1 MATRQDTFAGR
12 TVASGWGTASD
23 GNTWTDQNG
32 SSASESV
39 SGGKGNINGSAASTF
54 NTLGAALSADTNQA
68 VRWSINDS
76 SSTHGILARFAD
88 INNYYLCRYDGAG
101 HIAFFKNVGGTK
113 TTVTSVAFTPGVSNN
128 FYWFRFIVQG
138 STIQIRHWAD
148 GASEPSTWD
157 INTTDTGITAAG
169 KVGLYGFNN
178 FAANDTFDSYSA
190 ADIVTGTPINLT
202 GTIPSGASLTGTLTV
217 VSPTIHLSATLPS
230 GAALSASLLIP
241 RRLGGAVAS
250 GAGLSG
256 ILSAGNP
263 GTGIGDIT
271 RSTGIQTANKSGNG
285 YGTGDI
291 TGTEYDYAYT
301 DSRGSGWAIGANPWY
316 GGMPSSA
323 WYQID
328 SGLNTTLPQKT
339 SLTGNLMTLLT
350 TQSGGQVHWE
360 EDGAGGFQSS
370 ELLTFA
376 NAGNFVE
383 LAPTNTPFRAY
394 LKAIGDSADANGISW
409 TAWMCVY
416 PGDPGLVVFRF
427 DQHNGSGSAVSVDES
442 DIEVIASLLT
452 DTGTPAGAWNAS
464 RGFIGTIGGTVTNG
478 WPADSVHQAGTFDY
492 MGITPDPASGLSL
505 GIGAAVL
512 SDPSVDFGWTNGG
525 YEAHISSS
533 TTTPGRIKIGWY
545 SDVSSNWTIPNG
557 QTNTYYVLR
566 AFRRNLTSADMA
578 AIAADFKFPGT
589 PTTTTGSFTSF
600 SVDERAYQFSAAG
613 NALDTTLDLSPAHV
627 TVRWHPVLKI
637 TNWTAAAPKLT
648 WGGAALTEGV
658 DYRAYTD
665 TPNQTLY
672 LQLWFDVV
680 MSGATSGQRNNAALS
695 ITDATVSLSG
705 TLPSGSGLSSALSV
719 TRPLVGSLSS
729 SSALAGQLAVTR
741 PLHGTV
747 ASGAALSGAL
757 SNGHKLHGAIPS
769 GAGLTGTLTVQGATV
784 RLSGTVPSSA
794 GISGVPSVKR
804 PLSGSLSSGFS
815 LSGSLSVGSPTIHL
829 QGSIPS
835 SSGCSGS
842 LSLSRPLQGSLLGQ
856 GSLAGTLSIS
866 LLHATIPSS
875 AGCSGALTVGR
886 KLAGGVAS
894 GAGCAGVL
902 TIGQPTVH
910 LTGAVPSLC
919 GASGR
924 LTIHRP
930 LASTLLPGSGLGGSL
945 KLTSNLTATILALT
959 LSDRALASLLLSDD
973 PLARL
978 TLADVEGA

>member
-23 GNTWTDQNG
+23 GNVWTTNAGDGQSVAAGEGIING
-32 SSASESV
+32 SS
-39 SGGKGNINGSAASTF
+39 ASTF
-54 NTLGAALSADTNQA
+54 NTLGAALSADTNIA

-76 SSTHGILARFAD
+76 SSTHGILTRFQST
-88 INNYYLCRYDGAG
+88 NQYYLARYDGAG

-113 TTVTSVAFTPGVSNN
+113 TTVTSVAFTPTSGT
-128 FYWFRFIVQG
+128 FYWLRFVVQG
-138 STIQIRHWAD
+138 SAIQIRHWAD
-148 GASEPSTWD
+148 GSSEPSTWD
-157 INTTDTGITAAG
+157 INTTDTSITAAG

-178 FAANDTFDSYSA
+178 FARNDTFDSYTA
-190 ADIVTGTPINLT
+190 ADIVTGTPIPLV
-202 GTIPSGASLTGTLTV
+202 GTIPSGSSL
-217 VSPTIHLSATLPS
+217 S
-230 GAALSASLLIP
+230 GALTIGAFRGTVPAGSGLSGSLLIS
-241 RRLGGAVAS
+241 RRIAGVVGSSS
-250 GAGLSG
+250 GLAGV
-256 ILSAGNP
+256 LSAGNP

-271 RSTGIQTANKSGNG
+271 RSTGTQTANKSGNG

-291 TGTEYDYAYT
+291 TGTEHDYAYT
-301 DSRGSGWAIGANPWY
+301 DARGSGWAIGANPWY

-328 SGLNTTLPQKT
+328 PGLNSTLPQRT
-339 SLTGNLMTLLT
+339 SLTGNQMSLLT

-383 LAPTNTPFRAY
+383 LTPANTPFRAY
-394 LKAIGDSADANGISW
+394 LKAIGDAADANGISW

-427 DQHNGSGSAVSVDES
+427 DQHNGTASAITVDES

-464 RGFIGTIGGTVTNG
+464 RGFIGTIGGALTNG
-478 WPADSVHQAGTFDY
+478 WPADSVHQAGTFDF

-545 SDVSSNWTIPNG
+545 SDVSSNWSIPAG

-566 AFRRNLTSADMA
+566 AFRRNLTSSDMA

-589 PTTTTGSFTSF
+589 PTATTGSFTSF
-600 SVDERAYQFSAAG
+600 SVDERAYQFAASS
-613 NALDTTLDLSPAHV
+613 NTLDATLDLTPTHV
-627 TVRWHPVLKI
+627 TVRWHPVLKV
-637 TNWTAAAPKLT
+637 TNWTASAPKLT
-648 WGGAALTEGV
+648 WGGALLTEGI

-665 TPNQTLY
+665 TTNQVLY

-680 MSGATSGQRNNAALS
+680 ASGATSGQRNNAALA
-695 ITDATVSLSG
+695 ITDATVALSG
-705 TLPSGSGLSSALSV
+705 SLPSGSGLSAALSV
-719 TRPLVGSLSS
+719 TRPLAGS
-729 SSALAGQLAVTR
+729 
-741 PLHGTV
+741 V
-747 ASGAALSGAL
+747 ASGAALAGTI
-757 SNGHKLHGAIPS
+757 SNGHRLVGVIPS
-769 GAGLTGTLTVQGATV
+769 GAGLSGTLSNGHRLSGTISSGAGLAGTLTVQGATV
-784 RLSGTVPSSA
+784 QLTGTVPST
-794 GISGVPSVKR
+794 SGVTGHLSVKR
-804 PLSGSLSSGFS
+804 PLSGSLSSGSS
-815 LSGSLSVGSPTIHL
+815 LAGALTVGSPTIHL

-842 LSLSRPLQGSLLGQ
+842 LSLSRPLQGSLFGQ

-866 LLHATIPSS
+866 LLHGTLPSS
-875 AGCSGALTVGR
+875 AGCSGTLTIGR
-886 KLAGGVAS
+886 KLAGAIPS

-910 LTGAVPSLC
+910 LAGAIGSSC
-919 GASGR
+919 GATGR
-924 LTIHRP
+924 LTISRP
-930 LASTLLPGSGLGGSL
+930 LSSTVLLGAGLGGSL
-945 KLTSNLTATILALT
+945 KLTSNLTATLLALT
-959 LSDRALASLLLSDD
+959 LADRALATLLLADVT
-973 PLARL
+973 PATLA
-978 TLADVEGA
+978 LADVEGA